1 MTNVWRVPFVIGGL
15 ARLVIGGGYL
25 FVPEW
30 MGGRLAPRIDGH
42 AGARMNLRGMGGTQA
57 GVALYT
63 LARARRPESARTAL
77 SLNLLVDGLDLVVSS
92 LLEWRD
98 RGAVD
103 ALVAGDIAVNGTAVL
118 CYTAAAALLHKH

>member
-63 LARARRPESARTAL
+63 LARARRRESARTAL
-77 SLNLLVDGLDLVVSS
+77 SLNLLVDGLDLIVSS
-92 LLEWRD
+92 FLEWRD
-98 RGAVD
+98 RGEFD
-103 ALVAGDIAVNGTAVL
+103 ALVAGDIAVNGSAVL
-118 CYTAAAALLHKH
+118 CYTAAAALLRRA

>member
-1 MTNVWRVPFVIGGL
+1 MRNGWKVPFVMGGL
-15 ARLVIGGGYL
+15 ARLVICGGYL

-42 AGARMNLRGMGGTQA
+42 AGARMNLRGMGGTQT

-63 LARARRPESARTAL
+63 LARARNAESARTAL

-92 LLEWRD
+92 FLEWRD
-98 RGAVD
+98 RGKVD
-103 ALVAGDIAVNGTAVL
+103 AWVAGDIAVNGTFVL
-118 CYTAAAALLHKH
+118 CYSAAAVLLRQR

>member
-63 LARARRPESARTAL
+63 LARARRPDSARTAL
-77 SLNLLVDGLDLVVSS
+77 SINLLVDGLDLIVSS
-92 LLEWRD
+92 FLEWRD
-98 RGAVD
+98 RGEFD
-103 ALVAGDIAVNGTAVL
+103 ALVAGDIAVNGSAVL
-118 CYTAAAALLHKH
+118 CYTAAAALLRRA

>member
-1 MTNVWRVPFVIGGL
+1 MTNVWRFPFVTGGL

-63 LARARRPESARTAL
+63 LARARNAQSARTAL

-92 LLEWRD
+92 FLEWRD
-98 RGAVD
+98 RGKID

-118 CYTAAAALLHKH
+118 CYSAAGALLRKR

>member
-1 MTNVWRVPFVIGGL
+1 MKNGWKVPFVIGGL

-42 AGARMNLRGMGGTQA
+42 AGARMNLRGMGGTQT

-63 LARARRPESARTAL
+63 LARARSPESARTAL

-92 LLEWRD
+92 FLEWRD
-98 RGAVD
+98 RGEID

-118 CYTAAAALLHKH
+118 CYTAAAVLLHKR